1 MHDKPTLT
9 LIKKPEKLK
18 SANNF
23 WRCCPLARE
32 YLPEAACPEGQP
44 NQAHG
49 KIQDEPSCPWW
60 INSADHH
67 YCFWRYLREKSDTDG
82 VMKEL
87 VQSELAALFGWSN
100 TKTHFM
106 LKQAMTELTEALKLH
121 GAIELL
127 QDLNSE
133 QLENAV
139 NYEDFVG
146 TEHEEPSE

>member
-1 MHDKPTLT
+1 MSEKPTLK
-9 LIKKPEKLK
+9 LITKPKELR

-32 YLPEAACPEGQP
+32 YLPEAACPEGKPDASQ
-44 NQAHG
+44 G
-49 KIQDEPSCPWW
+49 KIQDEPGCKWW
-60 INSADHH
+60 INSAEHN
-67 YCFWRYLREKSDTDG
+67 YCFWRYVREKSDTDG

-106 LKQAMTELTEALKLH
+106 LKQAMTELTEALKIY

-127 QDLNSE
+127 QDLNPDN
-133 QLENAV
+133 ENAIV
-139 NYEDFVG
+139 VDDLVDLDREV
-146 TEHEEPSE
+146 PSE